1 MKKYLLLLAGLM
13 ILAPYGRADAKAVK
27 LGRGNAYSVAADA
40 NVNTR
45 AGGTQLRKG
54 ECEAD
59 TECPGDKK
67 CMGYKCVDVCTQPT
81 GNGIRYGRI
90 CGGRKCIADPVTPHA
105 FMCVDSCYNVVCK
118 SPGYTTEVSGDDCCC
133 VAISCPSG
141 QRLENG
147 KCVANCTGV
156 TCKSGYK
163 TVSNSTGCCCEAD
176 ASCPTGKW
184 LCSQCGHI
192 HEGASP
198 PIKCPLCASSNF
210 QCLPSCTSGYSYN
223 TTYKGCIKDTLTC
236 NIGCA
241 LKGCGIGSTLK
252 PDTGYYIKSDGT
264 CPACSTAIA
273 NCAACSI
280 SKLGDTPK
288 CTKCNA
294 GYSLSNGKCTI
305 QTCPANCSTC
315 DASGS
320 CTKCNTA
327 YLLSSG
333 KCVSCPLNATCSGTS
348 SFSCKSGYE
357 RYNNTCRT
365 SSCNGTSS
373 TPLWCQDTHV
383 RVEGKGCCRIGYTAN
398 EMCFQCSVRDGV
410 SIRDTSCSD
419 CICGTGGTPYY
430 NGTMCICKGT
440 DRYGDFRCGLL

>member
-1 MKKYLLLLAGLM
+1 MKKYLLLLAGLV
-13 ILAPYGRADAKAVK
+13 ILAPYGQADAKAVK

-40 NVNTR
+40 KLNS
-45 AGGTQLRKG
+45 GK
-54 ECEAD
+54 
-59 TECPGDKK
+59 TEIAKPQCDSSCTTCDNATGKCLGCPSGKRPS
-67 CMGYKCVDVCTQPT
+67 GNRCVD
-81 GNGIRYGRI
+81 N
-90 CGGRKCIADPVTPHA
+90 
-105 FMCVDSCYNVVCK
+105 CYNVVCK
-118 SPGYTTEVSGDDCCC
+118 SGYTTEVSGNSCCC
-133 VAISCPSG
+133 VATSCPSG

-163 TVSNSTGCCCEAD
+163 AVSNDTGCCCEAD

-184 LCSQCGHI
+184 LCSQCGYI
-192 HEGASP
+192 HEGAST

-210 QCLPSCTSGYSYN
+210 QCLPSCQSGYSYN

-294 GYSLSNGKCTI
+294 GYTLSGGMCVKKEGDSCSDWDISYTSCSRGYRKLLSGGSCEK
-305 QTCPANCSTC
+305 CPANTMCATCPTGCTGST
-315 DASGS
+315 AGV
-320 CTKCNTA
+320 CNT
-327 YLLSSG
+327 SSA
-333 KCVSCPLNATCSGTS
+333 ATCRLCATNLQIEEGCT
-348 SFSCKSGYE
+348 CPSGYKLTLD
-357 RYNNTCRT
+357 RKTCANIAGTGYDMHPTCR
-365 SSCNGTSS
+365 
-373 TPLWCQDTHV
+373 
-383 RVEGKGCCRIGYTAN
+383 
-398 EMCFQCSVRDGV
+398 
-410 SIRDTSCSD
+410 
-419 CICGTGGTPYY
+419 
-430 NGTMCICKGT
+430 
-440 DRYGDFRCGLL
+440 

>member
-1 MKKYLLLLAGLM
+1 MKQYLLLLAGLM

-59 TECPGDKK
+59 TECPSDKK

-90 CGGRKCIADPVTPHA
+90 CGGSKCIADPDTPHA
-105 FMCVDSCYNVVCK
+105 FKCVDSCYNVVCK
-118 SPGYTTEVSGDDCCC
+118 SPRYTTEVSGDSCCC

-141 QRLENG
+141 QRLENS

-163 TVSNSTGCCCEAD
+163 TVSNSTGCCCEED
-176 ASCPTGKW
+176 TPT
-184 LCSQCGHI
+184 
-192 HEGASP
+192 
-198 PIKCPLCASSNF
+198 
-210 QCLPSCTSGYSYN
+210 
-223 TTYKGCIKDTLTC
+223 
-236 NIGCA
+236 
-241 LKGCGIGSTLK
+241 
-252 PDTGYYIKSDGT
+252 
-264 CPACSTAIA
+264 CSTAQVYHPTLKK
-273 NCAACSI
+273 CVAAV
-280 SKLGDTPK
+280 
-288 CTKCNA
+288 
-294 GYSLSNGKCTI
+294 
-305 QTCPANCSTC
+305 CPANCSTC

-320 CTKCNTA
+320 CTKCDTA

-333 KCVSCPLNATCSGTS
+333 KCVSCPSNATCSGTS

-357 RYNNTCRT
+357 KYNNTCRT
-365 SSCNGTSS
+365 SSCNGISS

-383 RVEGKGCCRIGYTAN
+383 RVEGKGCCRKGYTAN
-398 EMCFQCSVRDGV
+398 EMCLQCSVRDGV

-440 DRYGDFRCGLL
+440 GIYGDSMCRLL